1 MSLLNVCLLVQSV
14 MLGLKVSAGVS
25 VTHALTV
32 SVNLCKEW
40 TNLDLREI
48 ALTEV
53 KSQ

>member
-1 MSLLNVCLLVQSV
+1 MSLLTACLLVQSV
-14 MLGLKVSAGVS
+14 MLGLKVR

-40 TNLDLREI
+40 ANLELRGI